1 MWPAA
6 DMHHPRSWKQLMNRC
21 IEGLPEQRKQRSTN
35 DAGFA
40 SGTSESCGKAVDANA
55 ICGQGDRGHPCPK
68 WAPLQ
73 TGWRCTPCRG
83 MSPSPL
89 KKRESAFQCPG
100 LEGTPDQAPTS
111 MLVHLQKWSLGI
123 ALPCPQNQPWS
134 QAHLALT
141 SNPEKGF
148 PQEGL
153 CPARRPVSTF
163 ESQSL
168 GPGSGRVRK
177 RVPQRLLSR
186 ASHRPALQTSWCSPS
201 PLAIRVFPPLS
212 SGSAGAHTLRKTA
225 AICDQTHSCW

>member
-1 MWPAA
+1 MPFVGKGTEGTLVPSGPPSRLAGGAPPAGA
-6 DMHHPRSWKQLMNRC
+6 C
-21 IEGLPEQRKQRSTN
+21 LP
-35 DAGFA
+35 
-40 SGTSESCGKAVDANA
+40 
-55 ICGQGDRGHPCPK
+55 P
-68 WAPLQ
+68 
-73 TGWRCTPCRG
+73 
-83 MSPSPL
+83 PL

-100 LEGTPDQAPTS
+100 LEGTPDQTPTS
-111 MLVHLQKWSLGI
+111 VLVHLQKWSLGI